1 MLNKITAH
9 LNQIP
14 ILTAVAVFFIL
25 GIVIAYASAIPFFV
39 WFIWCALSLVIAVWS
54 KEKDALFS
62 FIFLVFCFGLGALH
76 CNNYLFPHYR
86 HNASLNLQHSLPVH
100 IEGIIEN
107 DPAYSARKVS
117 FILNSK
123 KLIVAGRDYEMK
135 GYIVVNVFK
144 KEKFAYGDSL
154 ILEGRLYRPFNF
166 GGKSFSYREYLKNQ
180 GIAYIL
186 SVTKEDGIV
195 FLQKA
200 QSNRVKAF
208 ALKAKHTFK
217 SIFEAYLWPENSRI
231 LSGIILGE
239 RQNFPHAIRDAFVR
253 TGTSHII
260 AISGFNVGIVA
271 FVVLIILK
279 ALGIK
284 RKPRYYLTIPL
295 LIMHMYAVGASASV
309 VRATIMAIIV
319 LSGYLMERESQI
331 TNSLGLAALIILGA
345 NPLQLFDIG
354 FQLSFVSVL
363 GIVLLSGRIESFLGA
378 RGNPVPERPSAVNRL
393 TKTAMQV
400 KKWSINCFSV
410 SLAAWFVTAG
420 AIAYYFRIVS
430 PITVLANLIIVPYTS
445 LIIVLGFSLGLSA
458 LIFPAIA
465 APIAATTNYSLGFLL
480 KITHWLSSIPGAY
493 FYLPR

>member
-1 MLNKITAH
+1 MVNARRINYYVNKR
-9 LNQIP
+9 
-14 ILTAVAVFFIL
+14 VD
-25 GIVIAYASAIPFFV
+25 S
-39 WFIWCALSLVIAVWS
+39 
-54 KEKDALFS
+54 
-62 FIFLVFCFGLGALH
+62 
-76 CNNYLFPHYR
+76 R
-86 HNASLNLQHSLPVH
+86 
-100 IEGIIEN
+100 
-107 DPAYSARKVS
+107 AR
-117 FILNSK
+117 
-123 KLIVAGRDYEMK
+123 R
-135 GYIVVNVFK
+135 
-144 KEKFAYGDSL
+144 
-154 ILEGRLYRPFNF
+154 
-166 GGKSFSYREYLKNQ
+166 
-180 GIAYIL
+180 
-186 SVTKEDGIV
+186 
-195 FLQKA
+195 
-200 QSNRVKAF
+200 
-208 ALKAKHTFK
+208 
-217 SIFEAYLWPENSRI
+217 
-231 LSGIILGE
+231 GE
-239 RQNFPHAIRDAFVR
+239 
-253 TGTSHII
+253 
-260 AISGFNVGIVA
+260 A

-363 GIVLLSGRIESFLGA
+363 GIVLLSGRIESFLSA